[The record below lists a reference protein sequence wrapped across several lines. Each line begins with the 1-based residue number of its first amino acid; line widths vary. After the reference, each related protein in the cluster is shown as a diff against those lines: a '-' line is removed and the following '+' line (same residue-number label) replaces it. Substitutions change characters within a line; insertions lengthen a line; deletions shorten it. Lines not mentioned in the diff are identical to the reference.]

1 MTTTD
6 ELIPRPPVVRDR
18 LARSLRET
26 RLLRRLLQLSIAAAE
41 ERQRQTAAL
50 NDRQPE
56 AARPGGVVSA

>member
-26 RLLRRLLQLSIAAAE
+26 RLLKRLLRLSIAAAE
-41 ERQRQTAAL
+41 DRRRQAPA
-50 NDRQPE
+50 DHDPQPE
-56 AARPGGVVSA
+56 APRPEGVAT

>member
-26 RLLRRLLQLSIAAAE
+26 RLLKRLLRLSIAAAAE
-41 ERQRQTAAL
+41 ERQRQTAAPP
-50 NDRQPE
+50 DTQPE
-56 AARPGGVVSA
+56 AARPEEVAP

>member
-26 RLLRRLLQLSIAAAE
+26 RFLKRLLRLSIAVAE
-41 ERQRQTAAL
+41 ERQRQTA
-50 NDRQPE
+50 DPSTPQPE
-56 AARPGGVVSA
+56 ATKPEGVAS